1 MRTIFH
7 LDLDA
12 FFVSVE
18 RILDPSLNGKPVIV
32 GGDPKGRGV
41 VAACS
46 YEARKYG
53 LHSAMPIRRAFS
65 LCPNGIYLHG
75 NFKEYSRYSKIVK
88 NILSEYAPVIQ
99 QVSVDEYYMDFTG
112 TEKIYGNF
120 FDFAKKLQKI
130 VLDQTHLPCSIGIGK
145 NKTLAKIGSDCM
157 KPMGVTYIEPGF
169 EKNFLAPMP
178 VETIPGIGKKTTV
191 ELNRRGF
198 YKIGDITEAPLEYF
212 TKAFGKMGMDIW
224 YKANGEGEEYLVE
237 DHDPKSISK
246 ENTFMEDTIDLDII
260 KDELFTMTGHV
271 CQNLRDNKMQAMSIN
286 LKLRYSDFN
295 TLTRSK
301 SVPPTD
307 DDKIVYEI
315 VWDLFV
321 KNYTRRVAIRLI
333 GVGVSKFVI
342 LPDQQ
347 ALFDDAEN
355 KRKKIL
361 EAVNTIRQKHGYDLI
376 KLGLIR

>member
-1 MRTIFH
+1 
-7 LDLDA
+7 
-12 FFVSVE
+12 
-18 RILDPSLNGKPVIV
+18 
-32 GGDPKGRGV
+32 
-41 VAACS
+41 
-46 YEARKYG
+46 
-53 LHSAMPIRRAFS
+53 
-65 LCPNGIYLHG
+65 
-75 NFKEYSRYSKIVK
+75 
-88 NILSEYAPVIQ
+88 
-99 QVSVDEYYMDFTG
+99 
-112 TEKIYGNF
+112 
-120 FDFAKKLQKI
+120 
-130 VLDQTHLPCSIGIGK
+130 
-145 NKTLAKIGSDCM
+145 
-157 KPMGVTYIEPGF
+157 
-169 EKNFLAPMP
+169 
-178 VETIPGIGKKTTV
+178 
-191 ELNRRGF
+191 
-198 YKIGDITEAPLEYF
+198 
-212 TKAFGKMGMDIW
+212 
-224 YKANGEGEEYLVE
+224 
-237 DHDPKSISK
+237 
-246 ENTFMEDTIDLDII
+246 
-260 KDELFTMTGHV
+260 MTGHV

>member
-18 RILDPSLNGKPVIV
+18 RILDHSLNGKPVIV
-32 GGDPKGRGV
+32 GGDPTGRGV

-46 YEARKYG
+46 YEARKFG
-53 LHSAMPIRRAFS
+53 LHSAMPIRRAYS
-65 LCPNGIYLHG
+65 LCPQGIYLHG
-75 NFKEYSRYSKIVK
+75 NFKEYSRYSRIVK
-88 NILSEYAPVIQ
+88 TILSRYAPVIQ
-99 QVSVDEYYMDFTG
+99 QASVDEYYMDFTG
-112 TEKIYGNF
+112 TENIYGKY
-120 FDFAKKLQKI
+120 FDFAKKLQQI
-130 VLDQTHLPCSIGIGK
+130 VLTETGLPCSIGIGK

-178 VETIPGIGKKTTV
+178 VETIPGIGKKTTI

-198 YKIGDITEAPLEYF
+198 YKISDITAAPLEYF
-212 TKAFGKMGMDIW
+212 TKAFGKGGMDIW
-224 YKANGEGEEYLVE
+224 YKANGEGNEYLTE

-246 ENTFMEDTIDLDII
+246 ENTFMEDTIDLDLI
-260 KDELFTMTGHV
+260 KDTMFKMTGHV
-271 CQNLRDNKMQAMSIN
+271 CQNLRNEKMQALCIN
-286 LKLRYSDFN
+286 LKLRYSDFS

-301 SVPPTD
+301 SIPPTD
-307 DDKIVYEI
+307 DDKIVFDT
-315 VWDLFV
+315 VWSLFI
-321 KNYTRRVAIRLI
+321 KNYTRRVSVRLI
-333 GVGVSKFVI
+333 GVGLSKFVK
-342 LPDQQ
+342 LPDQK
-347 ALFDDAEN
+347 ALFDDTDE

-361 EAVNTIRQKHGYDLI
+361 EAVNTIRNKHGYDLI

>member
-18 RILDPSLNGKPVIV
+18 RILDPSLIGKPVIV

-46 YEARKYG
+46 YEARKFG

-65 LCPNGIYLHG
+65 LCPLGIYLHG

-99 QVSVDEYYMDFTG
+99 QASVDEYYMDFTG

-120 FDFAKKLQKI
+120 FEFAKKLQKI
-130 VLDQTHLPCSIGIGK
+130 VLDETKLPCSIGIGK

-157 KPMGVTYIEPGF
+157 KPMGVTYIQPGF
-169 EKNFLAPMP
+169 ERKFLAPMP
-178 VETIPGIGKKTTV
+178 IETIPGIGKKTTI
-191 ELNRRGF
+191 ELNRKGF
-198 YKIGDITEAPLEYF
+198 YKIGDIAEAPLEPF

-224 YKANGEGEEYLVE
+224 YKANGEGEEFLILDSE
-237 DHDPKSISK
+237 PKSVSK
-246 ENTFMEDTIDLDII
+246 ENTFMENVTNPVLI
-260 KDELFTMTGHV
+260 KDQLFDMTGRV
-271 CQNLRDNKMQAMSIN
+271 CQNLRDIEMKAMTVN
-286 LKLRYSDFN
+286 LKLRYTDFS

-301 SVPPTD
+301 SIHPTD
-307 DDKIVYEI
+307 DDKIIFET
-315 VWDLFV
+315 VWDLFN
-321 KNYTRRVAIRLI
+321 KAYTRKVAIRLI
-333 GVGVSKFVI
+333 GVGVSKFI
-342 LPDQQ
+342 KLPNQGS
-347 ALFDDAEN
+347 LFNDDEE

-361 EAVNTIRQKHGYDLI
+361 EAVNSIRQKHGYDLI